1 VSNSLLGVLDVL
13 TDAHDDEGDI
23 AFDSIIDLQGTATFT
38 LNFRWS
44 LVTWTGADATPVADA
59 LKGTGANDAG
69 NDISDQVTV
78 VYGWDAPAQ
87 DWLGYFPG
95 GVNVPGANDLTKLM
109 SGAAYWIAIKGPG
122 SVNWTIATDVG
133 Q

>member
-1 VSNSLLGVLDVL
+1 M
-13 TDAHDDEGDI
+13 
-23 AFDSIIDLQGTATFT
+23 
-38 LNFRWS
+38 
-44 LVTWTGADATPVADA
+44 
-59 LKGTGANDAG
+59 
-69 NDISDQVTV
+69 TV

-122 SVNWTIATDVG
+122 AVNWTIATYVA